1 MPKRG
6 TTVALMLLS
15 FALAFSS
22 CSKGG
27 RVLSEHK
34 MEMLYTD
41 MFLADQW
48 LRDHPKYRAMADTTL
63 FFDPIFEKHNITFE
77 DYDASLK
84 YYVSKPE
91 LLAEITQKASARL
104 SKMADIMSKEV
115 ERLAEIDRTNK
126 ANRVSH
132 EFVDFESLE
141 PRSEYFSFTDS
152 VSVHSDS
159 LALALDSLSFASDSL
174 AIASDS
180 LAIAPDSLAAKKV
193 SHGQRVGTLLRGFDS
208 VKVAPRPFSRPDS
221 ASVRVRTRRTAPIPD
236 KGKML
241 PELDKDATRKSLE
254 RITDK
259 HHKE

>member
-126 ANRVSH
+126 ANRISH

-141 PRSEYFSFTDS
+141 PRSEYFSFMDS

-159 LALALDSLSFASDSL
+159 LAYARDSL
-174 AIASDS
+174 AF
-180 LAIAPDSLAAKKV
+180 APDSLAAKEV
-193 SHGQRVGTLLRGFDS
+193 SHSQRVGTLLRGFDS

-221 ASVRVRTRRTAPIPD
+221 ASVRKRRTAPITD

-241 PELDKDATRKSLE
+241 PELDKDASRKSLE

>member
-1 MPKRG
+1 
-6 TTVALMLLS
+6 MLLS

-115 ERLAEIDRTNK
+115 VRLAEIDRTNK
-126 ANRVSH
+126 ANRISH

-159 LALALDSLSFASDSL
+159 LALALDSLSFAP
-174 AIASDS
+174 DS

-221 ASVRVRTRRTAPIPD
+221 ASVRKR
-236 KGKML
+236 
-241 PELDKDATRKSLE
+241 LE

>member
-126 ANRVSH
+126 ANRISH

-159 LALALDSLSFASDSL
+159 LALALDSLAFAPDSL
-174 AIASDS
+174 AYARDS
-180 LAIAPDSLAAKKV
+180 LAIAPDSLAAKEV
-193 SHGQRVGTLLRGFDS
+193 SHGQKVGTLLRGFDS

-221 ASVRVRTRRTAPIPD
+221 ASVRKRRTAPIPD

>member
-104 SKMADIMSKEV
+104 SNMADIMSKEV

-126 ANRVSH
+126 ANRISH

-159 LALALDSLSFASDSL
+159 LALALDSLAF
-174 AIASDS
+174 
-180 LAIAPDSLAAKKV
+180 APDSLTYTRDSLAFAPDPLAAKEV

-221 ASVRVRTRRTAPIPD
+221 ASVRKR
-236 KGKML
+236 
-241 PELDKDATRKSLE
+241 LE

>member
-48 LRDHPKYRAMADTTL
+48 LRDHPKSRAMADTTL

-126 ANRVSH
+126 ANRISH

-159 LALALDSLSFASDSL
+159 LAFARDSLTF
-174 AIASDS
+174 
-180 LAIAPDSLAAKKV
+180 APDSLTYTRDSLAFAPDPLAAKEV

-221 ASVRVRTRRTAPIPD
+221 ASI
-236 KGKML
+236 
-241 PELDKDATRKSLE
+241 RKRLE

-259 HHKE
+259 YHKE

>member
-126 ANRVSH
+126 ANRISH

-159 LALALDSLSFASDSL
+159 LALALDSLAF
-174 AIASDS
+174 
-180 LAIAPDSLAAKKV
+180 APDSLTYTRDSLAFAPDPLAAKEV

-221 ASVRVRTRRTAPIPD
+221 ASVRKR
-236 KGKML
+236 
-241 PELDKDATRKSLE
+241 LE

>member
-126 ANRVSH
+126 ANRISH

-159 LALALDSLSFASDSL
+159 LAIALDSLAFAQ
-174 AIASDS
+174 
-180 LAIAPDSLAAKKV
+180 DSLAAKEV
-193 SHGQRVGTLLRGFDS
+193 SLGQRVGTLLRGFDS

-221 ASVRVRTRRTAPIPD
+221 ASVRKR
-236 KGKML
+236 
-241 PELDKDATRKSLE
+241 LE

-259 HHKE
+259 YHKE

>member
-126 ANRVSH
+126 ANRISH

-159 LALALDSLSFASDSL
+159 LALALDSLAFAPDSL
-174 AIASDS
+174 AYAR
-180 LAIAPDSLAAKKV
+180 DSLAAKKV

-221 ASVRVRTRRTAPIPD
+221 ASI
-236 KGKML
+236 
-241 PELDKDATRKSLE
+241 RKRLE

>member
-1 MPKRG
+1 
-6 TTVALMLLS
+6 MLLS

-126 ANRVSH
+126 ANRISH

-159 LALALDSLSFASDSL
+159 LALALDSLAFAP
-174 AIASDS
+174 DS
-180 LAIAPDSLAAKKV
+180 LAIAPDSLAAKEV

-221 ASVRVRTRRTAPIPD
+221 ASVRKR
-236 KGKML
+236 
-241 PELDKDATRKSLE
+241 LE

>member
-126 ANRVSH
+126 ANRISH

-141 PRSEYFSFTDS
+141 PRSEYFSLTDS

-159 LALALDSLSFASDSL
+159 LAIALDSLSF
-174 AIASDS
+174 ASDS

-221 ASVRVRTRRTAPIPD
+221 ASVRKR
-236 KGKML
+236 
-241 PELDKDATRKSLE
+241 LE

>member
-126 ANRVSH
+126 ANRISH

-159 LALALDSLSFASDSL
+159 LAFARDSLTF
-174 AIASDS
+174 
-180 LAIAPDSLAAKKV
+180 APDSLTYTRDSLAFAPDPLAAKEV

-221 ASVRVRTRRTAPIPD
+221 ASVRKR
-236 KGKML
+236 
-241 PELDKDATRKSLE
+241 LE

-259 HHKE
+259 YHKE

>member
-126 ANRVSH
+126 ANRISH

-159 LALALDSLSFASDSL
+159 LAFARDSLTF
-174 AIASDS
+174 
-180 LAIAPDSLAAKKV
+180 APDSLTYTRDSLAFAPDPLAAKEV

-221 ASVRVRTRRTAPIPD
+221 ASVRKR
-236 KGKML
+236 
-241 PELDKDATRKSLE
+241 LE

>member
-126 ANRVSH
+126 ANRISH

-159 LALALDSLSFASDSL
+159 LALALDSLAF
-174 AIASDS
+174 
-180 LAIAPDSLAAKKV
+180 APDSLTYTRDSLAFAPDPLAAKEV

-221 ASVRVRTRRTAPIPD
+221 ASVRKR
-236 KGKML
+236 
-241 PELDKDATRKSLE
+241 LE

-259 HHKE
+259 HHKAIVR

>member
-126 ANRVSH
+126 ANRISH

-141 PRSEYFSFTDS
+141 PRSEYFSLTDS

-159 LALALDSLSFASDSL
+159 LALALDSLAFAQDSLDYARDSL
-174 AIASDS
+174 AFAQ
-180 LAIAPDSLAAKKV
+180 DSLAAKEV
-193 SHGQRVGTLLRGFDS
+193 SLGQRVGTLLRGFDS

>member
-126 ANRVSH
+126 ANRISH

-159 LALALDSLSFASDSL
+159 LAFARDSL
-174 AIASDS
+174 AFARDS
-180 LAIAPDSLAAKKV
+180 LAYARDSLAFAPDSLAAKEV
-193 SHGQRVGTLLRGFDS
+193 SHSQRVGTLLRGFDS

-221 ASVRVRTRRTAPIPD
+221 ASVRVRKR
-236 KGKML
+236 
-241 PELDKDATRKSLE
+241 LE

>member
-126 ANRVSH
+126 ANRISH

-159 LALALDSLSFASDSL
+159 LALALDSL
-174 AIASDS
+174 
-180 LAIAPDSLAAKKV
+180 AIAPDSLAYARDSLSFAPDSLAAKEV
-193 SHGQRVGTLLRGFDS
+193 SHGQKVGTLLRGFDS

-221 ASVRVRTRRTAPIPD
+221 ASIRKRRTAPIPD

-241 PELDKDATRKSLE
+241 PELDKDASRQRLE

>member
-115 ERLAEIDRTNK
+115 EILAEIDRTNK
-126 ANRVSH
+126 ANRISH

-141 PRSEYFSFTDS
+141 PRSEYFSLTDS

-159 LALALDSLSFASDSL
+159 LALALDSLAFAPDSL
-174 AIASDS
+174 AYARDS
-180 LAIAPDSLAAKKV
+180 LAVAPDSLTYAPDSLAAKEV

-221 ASVRVRTRRTAPIPD
+221 ASVRVRTR
-236 KGKML
+236 
-241 PELDKDATRKSLE
+241 LE

>member
-126 ANRVSH
+126 ANRISH

-159 LALALDSLSFASDSL
+159 LSLALDSLAF
-174 AIASDS
+174 
-180 LAIAPDSLAAKKV
+180 APDSLAYAQDSLATRDSLAAKEV

-208 VKVAPRPFSRPDS
+208 VKVAPRSFSRPDS
-221 ASVRVRTRRTAPIPD
+221 ASVRKR
-236 KGKML
+236 
-241 PELDKDATRKSLE
+241 LE

>member
-126 ANRVSH
+126 ANRISH

-159 LALALDSLSFASDSL
+159 LALALDSLAF
-174 AIASDS
+174 
-180 LAIAPDSLAAKKV
+180 APDSLTYARDSLAFAPDPLAAKEV

-221 ASVRVRTRRTAPIPD
+221 ASI
-236 KGKML
+236 
-241 PELDKDATRKSLE
+241 RKRLE

-259 HHKE
+259 YHKE

>member
-126 ANRVSH
+126 ANRISH

-141 PRSEYFSFTDS
+141 PRSEYFSLTDS

-159 LALALDSLSFASDSL
+159 LALALDSLAFAPDSL
-174 AIASDS
+174 AYAQDS
-180 LAIAPDSLAAKKV
+180 LAFAPDSLAAKEV

-221 ASVRVRTRRTAPIPD
+221 DSVRKRRTAPITD

>member
-126 ANRVSH
+126 ANRISH

-159 LALALDSLSFASDSL
+159 LALALDSLTFAP
-174 AIASDS
+174 DS

-221 ASVRVRTRRTAPIPD
+221 ASI
-236 KGKML
+236 
-241 PELDKDATRKSLE
+241 RKRLE

-259 HHKE
+259 YHKE

>member
-126 ANRVSH
+126 ANRISH

-159 LALALDSLSFASDSL
+159 LALALDSLSFAP
-174 AIASDS
+174 DS

-221 ASVRVRTRRTAPIPD
+221 ASVRKR
-236 KGKML
+236 
-241 PELDKDATRKSLE
+241 LE

>member
-63 FFDPIFEKHNITFE
+63 FFDPIFEKHNISFE

-126 ANRVSH
+126 ANRISH

-159 LALALDSLSFASDSL
+159 LALALDSL
-174 AIASDS
+174 
-180 LAIAPDSLAAKKV
+180 AIAPDSLAYARDSLSFAPDSLAAKEV
-193 SHGQRVGTLLRGFDS
+193 SLGQRVGTLLRGFDS

-221 ASVRVRTRRTAPIPD
+221 ASVKKR
-236 KGKML
+236 
-241 PELDKDATRKSLE
+241 LE

>member
-1 MPKRG
+1 
-6 TTVALMLLS
+6 MLLS

-126 ANRVSH
+126 ANRISH

-159 LALALDSLSFASDSL
+159 LAFARDSLTF
-174 AIASDS
+174 
-180 LAIAPDSLAAKKV
+180 APDSLTYTRDSLAFAPDPLAAKEV

-221 ASVRVRTRRTAPIPD
+221 ASVRVRTR
-236 KGKML
+236 
-241 PELDKDATRKSLE
+241 LE

>member
-1 MPKRG
+1 
-6 TTVALMLLS
+6 MLLS

-126 ANRVSH
+126 ANHISH

-159 LALALDSLSFASDSL
+159 LALALDSLAFAP
-174 AIASDS
+174 DS
-180 LAIAPDSLAAKKV
+180 LAIAPDSLAAKEV
-193 SHGQRVGTLLRGFDS
+193 SHSQRVGTLLRGFDS

-221 ASVRVRTRRTAPIPD
+221 ASVRKRRTAPIPD

>member
-115 ERLAEIDRTNK
+115 ERLAEIDRANK
-126 ANRVSH
+126 ANRISH

-159 LALALDSLSFASDSL
+159 LALALGSLAFAQDSL
-174 AIASDS
+174 AYARDS
-180 LAIAPDSLAAKKV
+180 LAFAQDSLAAKEV
-193 SHGQRVGTLLRGFDS
+193 SLGQRVGTLLRGFDS

-221 ASVRVRTRRTAPIPD
+221 ASVRKR
-236 KGKML
+236 
-241 PELDKDATRKSLE
+241 LE

-259 HHKE
+259 YHKE

>member
-126 ANRVSH
+126 ANRISH

-159 LALALDSLSFASDSL
+159 LAFARDSLTFAPDSLTYTRDSL
-174 AIASDS
+174 AFAQDS
-180 LAIAPDSLAAKKV
+180 LATRDSLAAKEV

-221 ASVRVRTRRTAPIPD
+221 ASI
-236 KGKML
+236 
-241 PELDKDATRKSLE
+241 RKRLE

>member
-1 MPKRG
+1 M
-6 TTVALMLLS
+6 
-15 FALAFSS
+15 
-22 CSKGG
+22 
-27 RVLSEHK
+27 SEHK

-126 ANRVSH
+126 ANRISH

-141 PRSEYFSFTDS
+141 PRSEYFGFTDS

-159 LALALDSLSFASDSL
+159 LALALDSLAFAP
-174 AIASDS
+174 DS

-208 VKVAPRPFSRPDS
+208 VKVAPRSFSRPDS

>member
-126 ANRVSH
+126 ANRISH

-159 LALALDSLSFASDSL
+159 LALALDSLAFAPDSL
-174 AIASDS
+174 AYAR
-180 LAIAPDSLAAKKV
+180 DSLAAKKV

-221 ASVRVRTRRTAPIPD
+221 ASVRVRKR
-236 KGKML
+236 
-241 PELDKDATRKSLE
+241 LE